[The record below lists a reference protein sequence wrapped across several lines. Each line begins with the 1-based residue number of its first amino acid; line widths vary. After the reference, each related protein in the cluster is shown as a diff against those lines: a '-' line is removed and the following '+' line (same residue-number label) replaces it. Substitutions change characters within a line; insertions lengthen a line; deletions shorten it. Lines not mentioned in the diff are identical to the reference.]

1 MPSTPIRR
9 PGTYVAPAAEAIA
22 AKMQAEEPEEEQPE
36 QAAAK
41 IEDDEEILTPI
52 DRWRKGLETAK
63 LTEEE
68 ADAIIDEMI
77 SRGFYEKEYTLFR
90 GRLVVRFRSR
100 DGQALERIARA
111 LDSVRT
117 NDERVHSQI
126 ISRFNLASSL
136 ATYGD
141 KKFTKPSTDEE
152 FIERLKFVDSRPSAV
167 LSQIYVALNNFD
179 AQVFAALNEGA
190 EMGFSQPRRG

>member
-22 AKMQAEEPEEEQPE
+22 AKMAEEAQEPETQNEESADKPEEEE
-36 QAAAK
+36 L
-41 IEDDEEILTPI
+41 LTPV
-52 DRWRKGLETAK
+52 DRWRKGLENAK

-90 GRLVVRFRSR
+90 GRLIVRFRSR
-100 DGQALERIARA
+100 DGLALERIARA
-111 LDSVRT
+111 LDNVRT
-117 NDERVHSQI
+117 NDDRVHTQL

-136 ATYGD
+136 AAYGD
-141 KKFTKPSTDEE
+141 KKFAKPANDDE